1 MGGLPAFLCDVQ
13 QKFEGLVGVIHERCC
28 GENAEKFQSVG
39 QKTLRTLMDHVAVFS
54 NVIF

>member
-1 MGGLPAFLCDVQ
+1 VQ

-39 QKTLRTLMDHVAVFS
+39 QKLADANGSRGSLLKCNF
-54 NVIF
+54 F